1 MKAVAIPKR
10 TLECTCDID
19 TGTLI
24 LDKSAPVYTGESY
37 ALGVTVTLK
46 RGDTAYSPSGALAEM
61 YLYWRGT
68 ENMTVAAAMEISGST
83 LSGTLPDTL
92 TAFPGTPLL
101 VIQLTDEASG
111 DLIVAAAAPIRITK
125 VRGTLVI
132 ESRAPSPSE
141 VVYIGRSPYVGDNG
155 HWYQWDADSREY
167 VDTGVNAKGDT
178 GDAAGFGTPTASVD
192 TNVGTPGVQITASGP
207 DTAKVFTFRFTNLKG
222 VKGDT
227 GDAAGFGTPT
237 ASVDANVG
245 TPSVTVTAS
254 GPDTAK
260 AFNFAFRNL
269 KGDKGET
276 GPTRTVNGQQPDA
289 NGNVV
294 VEADDIPS
302 MAIDGDTDVDA
313 ALEDLATAYFTVDG
327 NGVPYITYYEEA

>member
-1 MKAVAIPKR
+1 MAIPKR

-24 LDKSAPVYTGESY
+24 LDESAPAYTGESY
-37 ALGVTVTLK
+37 ALDVTVALK
-46 RGDTAYSPSGALAEM
+46 RGDTAYSPSGVLAEM

-68 ENMTVAAAMEISGST
+68 ENMSVAVAMEISGGT

-101 VIQLTDEASG
+101 VIQLTDEVTG

-125 VRGTLVI
+125 VRGDLVV
-132 ESRAPSPSE
+132 EARAPSPSE
-141 VVYIGRSPYVGDNG
+141 VIYTGRAPYVGQDG
-155 HWYQWDADSREY
+155 RWHEWDTGARDY
-167 VDTGVNAKGDT
+167 VDTGITAKGDT

-192 TNVGTPGVQITASGP
+192 ANVGTPSVTVAASGP
-207 DTAKVFTFRFTNLKG
+207 DTAKIFAFQFTNLKG

-260 AFNFAFRNL
+260 VFDFAFRNMKGE
-269 KGDKGET
+269 KGDT
-276 GPTRTVNGQQPDA
+276 GPTKTVNGQQPDA
-289 NGNVV
+289 NGNVTITDQHV
-294 VEADDIPS
+294 TS
-302 MAIDGDTDVDA
+302 TAISGQATVYA
-313 ALEDLATAYFTVDG
+313 ALGYLDDWLTSLGLSVVDG
-327 NGVPYITYYEEA
+327 KLCQTYEG